1 MKKVWNDFLKP
12 IVVLAVICLV
22 TSTLLAFTNNV
33 TAPIIAENSNATANA
48 ARTELLPDADGFQKL
63 DDPGVEGVTEVY
75 KAKNDAGFVITA
87 QASGY
92 GGPVPVM
99 VAFGPEGNLAAVK
112 FLENSETPGL
122 GQKVLEPGFAAQF
135 AGMDAAPFTLG
146 DIDAIS
152 GATISSTASV
162 NAINAAIAAYD
173 IVKGA

>member
-1 MKKVWNDFLKP
+1 MKVWNDFLKP
-12 IVVLAVICLV
+12 IVVLCVICLV
-22 TSTLLAFTNNV
+22 TSTLLAFTNQV
-33 TAPIIAENSNATANA
+33 TAPIIAENSNTAANA
-48 ARTELLPDADGFQKL
+48 ARAELLPDADGFAKL
-63 DDPGVEGVTEVY
+63 DDPGVEGVTEAY
-75 KAKNDAGFVITA
+75 KAKNDVGFVITA
-87 QASGY
+87 QANGY

-99 VAFGPEGNLAAVK
+99 VAFGTDGSISAVK

-135 AGMDAAPFTLG
+135 SGMEAAPFTLG

-162 NAINAAIAAYD
+162 NAINAAIQAYD